1 MDEYLG
7 EIILDIQKTKYA
19 TYTEQD
25 WVMLWIEMYKY
36 IDGSHHKGWLIDQIA
51 RILKGTKIIVKV
63 AKWKSGFEEERFKLD
78 TPSEEYTKWVDYMC
92 NGEDGPNTYSY
103 DVGIPA

>member
-25 WVMLWIEMYKY
+25 CVMLWIEMYKY
-36 IDGSHHKGWLIDQIA
+36 IDGSHHKDWLIDQIA

-78 TPSEEYTKWVDYMC
+78 IPSEEYTKWVVEMC
-92 NGEDGPNTYSY
+92 DGEDDPNTYSY